1 MYAEL
6 SLCCPLQPGMVTQE
20 SRGNETAVAFRPSAG
35 MCTRII
41 VSVELVTSSVV
52 DSSLSSAGVALVR
65 SSLPTSRMFG
75 VPAVDVVVGRADRVD
90 PVDLRGEVAVEEP
103 HHAAGD
109 QHEHRQERR
118 RHAQRGDQRGVPARP
133 GGPAGRPVGRRHVV
147 AAQARPAGTRRAG
160 RDRAAVR
167 RRAGRRGSRRGRPGP
182 GRRGIRRRRG
192 RRAAA
197 AGVARRAGPGRAGT
211 GRSGLRRAVA
221 WVAGHGAGRT
231 PAADRPSDRSLC
243 AHRSATHLVCLPPPH
258 ARGTSI
264 PGDVHR
270 PRNVA
275 RSTQRHRGARRG

>member
-41 VSVELVTSSVV
+41 VSVELVTCVGGGQLLELGRGGVGPVV
-52 DSSLSSAGVALVR
+52 AADQQDVR
-65 SSLPTSRMFG
+65 

-103 HHAAGD
+103 HHAAGE

-118 RHAQRGDQRGVPARP
+118 RHAQRATSGECRRCRAARPDARP
-133 GGPAGRPVGRRHVV
+133 GAGHVVAGRPVGPV
-147 AAQARPAGTRRAG
+147 
-160 RDRAAVR
+160 RAARVELGGQR
-167 RRAGRRGSRRGRPGP
+167 HRRRGSHRGRPGP
-182 GRRGIRRRRG
+182 GRPGSRRRRG
-192 RRAAA
+192 VAGRAA
-197 AGVARRAGPGRAGT
+197 GPPGSRRAGPGRAET
-211 GRSGLRRAVA
+211 GRAGPHRAAA

-243 AHRSATHLVCLPPPH
+243 AHRSATHLVSVPPPH
-258 ARGTSI
+258 ARGTST
-264 PGDVHR
+264 PADVHDPGMLPVLLSVTR
-270 PRNVA
+270 V
-275 RSTQRHRGARRG
+275 RGRA